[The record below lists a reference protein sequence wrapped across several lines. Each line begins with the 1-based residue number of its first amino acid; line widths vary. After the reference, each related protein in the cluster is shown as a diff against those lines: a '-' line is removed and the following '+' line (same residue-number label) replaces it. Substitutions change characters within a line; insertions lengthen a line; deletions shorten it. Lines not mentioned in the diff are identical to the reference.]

1 MVKLTRTVTEADAGR
16 KIKYF
21 VRGEMQ
27 VSYRQFSALKMYDGL
42 SVNGNVV
49 HANYI
54 IQPGDVVCVLLE
66 DAPRTAVIP
75 EDGYVNI
82 VYEDDDIFI
91 IDKTAPLSCQA
102 SSKHPEGTL
111 ENRVAGRF
119 RHVEGFVFRPLNRL
133 DKGTSGLMCAA
144 KHAHACQILQKQL
157 HTPDFLREY
166 LAVAEGTLTGSGT
179 LDYPMSKVDDATIR
193 RFVDFENGRRAVTH
207 YTVDENHEGYSLVRL
222 RLETGRTHQI
232 RVHLSHI
239 GHPIA
244 GDFLYGNED
253 ARLPERFALHSTRI
267 RLVHPITSEVI
278 DITSP
283 LPPDLRAVLEG
294 GVKP

>member
-1 MVKLTRTVTEADAGR
+1 MVTLTRTVTQADAGR

-42 SVNGNVV
+42 SVNGKVV

-54 IQPGDVVCVLLE
+54 IQPGDVVTVLLE
-66 DAPRTAVIP
+66 DAPRAEVIP
-75 EDGYVNI
+75 EDKPVNI

-111 ENRVAGRF
+111 ENRAAWRF
-119 RHVEGFVFRPLNRL
+119 RDIPGFVFRPLNRL

-157 HTPDFLREY
+157 HTPDFVREY
-166 LAVAEGTLTGSGT
+166 LAVAEGCLTGEGT
-179 LDYPMSKVDDATIR
+179 LDLPMSKVDDATIR

-207 YTVDENHEGYSLVRL
+207 YSVDENHEGYSLVRL

-232 RVHLSHI
+232 RVHLAHI

-244 GDFLYGNED
+244 GDFLYGRED

-267 RLVHPITSEVI
+267 RLAHPITEKVI

-283 LPPDLRAVLEG
+283 LPDDLRNVLEG
-294 GVKP
+294 GVQI